1 MRLPA
6 RSLINMQIP
15 KLDKKIETI
24 VIGSGFLLVL
34 ILLYAFPGRALFK
47 QKSKLRGEFLAH
59 QESLKESEGLIRAFP
74 HPQKEIAEIENKAQE
89 LRDMG
94 ASTRQLPR
102 IIQLLAVPANQLNIN
117 VISIRPR
124 DDLNLEAENLPP
136 GVTKVYIE
144 LLMNCPYQLFAE
156 YTKAVSGLPTS
167 FIMERM
173 SIEKRGEEDAPA
185 YQAKASADKTGDKS
199 SELYIT
205 MLLSTYLI
213 LDI

>member
-1 MRLPA
+1 MA
-6 RSLINMQIP
+6 
-15 KLDKKIETI
+15 
-24 VIGSGFLLVL
+24 LV
-34 ILLYAFPGRALFK
+34 LLYAFPGRALLK
-47 QKSKLRGEFLAH
+47 QKSELRGEFLGH
-59 QESLKESEGLIRAFP
+59 QEKLKESEGLIRAFP
-74 HPQKEIAEIENKAQE
+74 NPQKEIAEIENKAQE

-124 DDLNLEAENLPP
+124 EDINIETENLPP
-136 GVTKVYIE
+136 GVTKVHIE
-144 LLMNCPYQLFAE
+144 LVMNCPYQLFAE
-156 YTKAVSGLPTS
+156 YAKAVSSLPTS

-173 SIEKRGEEDAPA
+173 SIEKGGKKTPRRIKPRLRGE
-185 YQAKASADKTGDKS
+185 KTGDKS

-213 LDI
+213 LEI